1 MRKLWITA
9 FSILAPLWVY
19 AQPDTIQKP
28 VAFGDFDHWLVRKIK
43 ESFVIGGNEA
53 TVYVIAPTDTIVST
67 DAYVNKSKSPWSS
80 SNVMAKVAGVVK
92 TSVTVFPEKRG
103 NGYSARMDTKLEK
116 VKVLGMVNIS
126 VLASGSIFL
135 GRTIEPI
142 RGANDPYKN
151 LDMGIPFTGTP
162 DAVVFDYKAKISPD
176 TMATRATGSGISKV
190 KGRDRAEVV
199 VFLQKRW
206 EDEKGNIF
214 AQRIGTARERFD
226 KTVPDW
232 KNGHRTEIHYG
243 DITEQPYYD
252 ESMDLMEEGLFY
264 AMNSKGKMVP
274 VQETCWGAKDD
285 IPTHLIM
292 MFSSGSLGAFTG
304 SLGNSLW
311 VDNVKLEYRK

>member
-1 MRKLWITA
+1 MKKSLITA
-9 FSILAPLWVY
+9 FCLFAPLWAY
-19 AQPDTIQKP
+19 AQQDTLKP
-28 VAFGDFDHWLVRKIK
+28 VAFGDFDHWLVRRIK

-53 TVYVIAPTDTIVST
+53 TVYAIAPTDTIVST
-67 DAYVNKSKSPWSS
+67 DAYVNRSKSPWSS

-103 NGYSARMDTKLEK
+103 DGYSARMDTKLEK

-151 LDMGIPFTGTP
+151 LDMGIHFAGKP

-176 TMATRATGSGISKV
+176 TMVTRATGSGISKV
-190 KGRDRAEVV
+190 EGRDRAEVV

-243 DITEQPYYD
+243 DITGQPYYD
-252 ESMDLMEEGLFY
+252 GSMDLMEEGLFY

-274 VQETCWGAKDD
+274 VQETCWGGKEVT
-285 IPTHLIM
+285 PTHMIM